1 MQVSVPHQLLFSM
14 NDIPA
19 MTFFQVYLQAFAVI
33 MIMMTLLWIVSII
46 KKNVSIVDLFWG
58 FGFVLVSVFYFLNSD
73 GYDLRKIIVMAL
85 VAVWGLRLSIYL
97 AWRNFGKGED
107 FRYRQFRQNYGEK
120 RYWWI
125 SFFQTFLLQ
134 GILMWLIS
142 APLLGAQYY
151 GQNKALNILDWTGII
166 FWITGIAFEAGGDW
180 QLAVFKSNPA
190 NKGKVLDT
198 GFWRYTRHPNY
209 FGDTT
214 VWWGYGF
221 LCLAAGSWLP
231 VMGSVLMTLLIIK
244 VSGVAL
250 LEKSLK
256 EQKPQY
262 KEYIEKT
269 SAFIPWFPK
278 KQ

>member
-1 MQVSVPHQLLFSM
+1 
-14 NDIPA
+14 
-19 MTFFQVYLQAFAVI
+19 MTFLQVYLQALAVI
-33 MIMMTLLWIVSII
+33 IIFMTLLWIVSAII
-46 KKNVSIVDLFWG
+46 KNVSIVDLFWG
-58 FGFVLVSVFYFLNSD
+58 FGFVLVSVFYFLKSD
-73 GYDLRKIIVMAL
+73 GVYARKIIVMAL
-85 VAVWGLRLSIYL
+85 VAIWGLRLSVYL
-97 AWRNFGKGED
+97 AWRNYGKGED
-107 FRYRQFRQNYGEK
+107 FRYRNFRKKYGEK

-142 APLLGAQYY
+142 APLLGAQFY
-151 GQNKALNILDWTGII
+151 GDNKALNILDYTGII
-166 FWITGIAFEAGGDW
+166 FWITGILFEAGGDF
-180 QLAVFKSNPA
+180 QLAAFKADPA
-190 NKGKVLDT
+190 NRGKVLDK

-209 FGDTT
+209 FGDSS

-221 LCLAAGSWLP
+221 FCLAAGSYLP
-231 VMGSVLMTLLIIK
+231 ALGSLLMIALIIK

-269 SAFIPWFPK
+269 SSFIPWFPK
-278 KQ
+278 K